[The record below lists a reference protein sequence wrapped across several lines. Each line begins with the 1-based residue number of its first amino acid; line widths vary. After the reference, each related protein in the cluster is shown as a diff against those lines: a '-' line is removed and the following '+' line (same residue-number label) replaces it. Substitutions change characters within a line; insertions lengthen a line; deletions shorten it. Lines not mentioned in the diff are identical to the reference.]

1 VEPERSAAQTHL
13 DLGKLRARLEVEAA
27 REQTYPV
34 CLTSRQCLDL
44 LDAAEA
50 FVVLCGLADFSA
62 TPKEHIVIRRGELA
76 RERFIN
82 G

>member
-1 VEPERSAAQTHL
+1 VNSESAATHL
-13 DLGKLRARLEVEAA
+13 DLGKLRDRLEVEAA

-50 FVVLCGLADFSA
+50 FVALGGIVDFSA
-62 TPKEHIVIRRGELA
+62 TPNEHKVIRRGELA
-76 RERFIN
+76 AERFIN